1 MTVISNG
8 TNLINN
14 GALDSGAAV
23 GSLILLAT
31 QTASSS
37 STITFSSG
45 IDSTYK
51 VYVFKFINIHPAS
64 TANLTFQANTAGASG
79 FNETMT
85 TTHVIAAHNE
95 AGAGAGVG
103 YQTALDQAQGT
114 SFQRIG
120 KASNGA
126 DECVSGELI
135 LFNPSSTTFMTHYLS
150 RVANYNATYSQTE
163 FTAGYFN
170 TTAAIDEVQF
180 KMSTGNMDAG
190 TLKLY
195 GVK

>member
-14 GALDSGAAV
+14 GALDSGAAA

-37 STITFSSG
+37 SAITFSSG

-51 VYVFKFINIHPAS
+51 VYIFKFINIHPAS
-64 TANLTFQANTAGASG
+64 TSNLTFQANAVDASG
-79 FNETMT
+79 ENETMT
-85 TTHVIAAHNE
+85 TTQVIAAHNE
-95 AGAGAGVG
+95 SGSGASVG

-120 KASNGA
+120 KASNAA

-135 LFNPSSTTFMTHYLS
+135 LFNPSSTTFMKHYLS
-150 RVANYNATYSQTE
+150 RVNNYNATYSQE
-163 FTAGYFN
+163 EITAGYFN
-170 TTAAIDEVQF
+170 TTAAIDEIQF

-195 GVK
+195 GVN